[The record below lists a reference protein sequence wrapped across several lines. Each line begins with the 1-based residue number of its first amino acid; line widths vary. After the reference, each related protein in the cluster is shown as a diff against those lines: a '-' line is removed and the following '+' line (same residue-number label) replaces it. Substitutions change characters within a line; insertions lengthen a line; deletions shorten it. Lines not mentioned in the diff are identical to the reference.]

1 MRAAYVGDPSTS
13 DPAAAVEIGE
23 LDPAAPRE
31 GFVDVQVRAGALNM
45 HDVWMLRGAVPLPTS
60 RTVLGSDGAGV
71 SAGRDVVV
79 YPVLPL
85 ADPGR
90 NVAHGTLVSDL
101 GHGLLAESALVPTG
115 SVFAMPAHLSYPE
128 AAALPTAWLT
138 AYRMLASQGRLQPG
152 ETVLVQGAGGG
163 VATAAIALAGALGA
177 RVVVASRSPEKA
189 ERALALGADLV
200 VASGERLPEQ
210 VDVVVETVGPA
221 TFGHS
226 VASAR
231 VGARIVVCGSSTGF
245 TAELDLAKVFAR
257 ELTVV
262 GSTTGSRAEFGEM
275 LALVERHQL
284 RPVVD
289 SITEL
294 DGVADQVRRMLDGS
308 AFGKLCVTL

>member
-1 MRAAYVGDPSTS
+1 
-13 DPAAAVEIGE
+13 
-23 LDPAAPRE
+23 
-31 GFVDVQVRAGALNM
+31 
-45 HDVWMLRGAVPLPTS
+45 
-60 RTVLGSDGAGV
+60 
-71 SAGRDVVV
+71 
-79 YPVLPL
+79 
-85 ADPGR
+85 
-90 NVAHGTLVSDL
+90 
-101 GHGLLAESALVPTG
+101 
-115 SVFAMPAHLSYPE
+115 
-128 AAALPTAWLT
+128 
-138 AYRMLASQGRLQPG
+138 
-152 ETVLVQGAGGG
+152 
-163 VATAAIALAGALGA
+163 
-177 RVVVASRSPEKA
+177 
-189 ERALALGADLV
+189 V